1 MTDSDLASQPSTATA
16 AGAASARTDMT
27 IAEVRQWLREW
38 VGSATGRSPDA
49 IDEATPMVELGLSS
63 RDAVAMAADI
73 EDRTGVTVSIAAAF
87 EHPTIESLATW
98 IVEGD
103 LELDAGADDDDTDW
117 TRTGP
122 VERVDIAVVGLA
134 TRLPGDM
141 NTPDETWQALLEGRD
156 AITDL
161 PEGRWSEFMD
171 EPRLAEAIKKART
184 RGGYLTDIKGFD
196 SEFFALSKTE
206 ADNIDPQQRMTL
218 ELTWE
223 ALEHA
228 RIPASSLR
236 GESVGVFV
244 GTSVMDYSY
253 LAMSDPTIAHPYA
266 ITGTAS
272 SIVANRVSYFFDFH
286 GPSVAVDT
294 ACSSSL
300 VATHQAVQALR
311 SGECDVAMAGG
322 VNALITPAVTLG
334 FDEIGQVLSPDGR
347 IKSFSSDAD
356 GYTRSEGGAM
366 LVLKRVDDARRDG
379 DQILAVIAG
388 SAVNHDGRS
397 NGLIAPN
404 PDAQADV
411 LRRAYKDAGINPRTI
426 DYVEAH
432 GTGTVLGDPI
442 EAQALGRVAGRGRP
456 EDKPLLLG
464 AIKTNVGHM
473 ESAAGAASLTKMVL
487 SLQHGKLPPSI
498 NYAGPNPYIDFD
510 ASHLKVL
517 DTVADWPRYGGYAV
531 AGVSSFGF
539 GGANA
544 HVVLREVLPRDV
556 VEREPEPQ
564 EPVAP
569 AAPAVDEHVEL
580 IGGMQFDEYG
590 EFVESPNGAAA
601 PAGDDY
607 ELPGITDEALR
618 LKEIAL
624 EELAAEELP
633 APVVALP
640 VSAFLTSRKR
650 AAAAELADWMESP
663 EGQASSLESI
673 GRALSR
679 RNHGRSRAVVL
690 AHDHEEAIKGLRA
703 IADGKQKPYVF
714 SADGPATNGP
724 VWAMAGF
731 GAQHRKM
738 GKNLYLRNEI
748 FAEWIEK
755 VDALIQDE
763 RGYSVL
769 ELILDDSVDY
779 GIETSNVVIFAIQ
792 IALGELL
799 KHHGAKPAAVI
810 GQSLGE
816 PASAYFSGG
825 LSLADAT
832 RVICSRSHLMGE
844 GEAML
849 FGEYIRFMALVEY
862 SADELKTVFAD
873 FPGLEVCVYA
883 APSQTVIGGPP
894 DQIDAIVARAEAEGR
909 FARKLQTKGAGHTS
923 QMDPLLGE
931 FSAELQGIS
940 PKSPKVGIFSTVHEG
955 TYVRPGGEPIH
966 DVAYWL
972 KGMRHSVYF
981 THGVR
986 NAVDSGYTTFLELAP
1001 NPVALMQIG
1010 LTTAAAGLPDAQLIA
1025 TLARKQDDTES
1036 MISAMAQLFVY
1047 GHDLDIRTLFSRAS
1061 GALRPED
1068 FANVPPTRFRR
1079 KEHWLDAHF
1088 SGDGSVLMPGT
1099 HVATPDGRHVW
1110 EYAPRGETDLAA
1122 LVKAAAT
1129 HVLPDAVLTASEQR
1143 AVPADDARLVT
1154 TLTRHPGGAAVQVH
1168 ARIGESFTLVYDALV
1183 SRAGNA
1189 SVLPAAVG
1197 AGTAIA
1203 STGTATAVPVAEPSA
1218 DAADAAGIVTDSL
1231 TARQLGQISRWT
1243 PDSGETVRDRLA
1255 SIVSMAMGYEPE
1267 DLPWEV
1273 PLVELGLDS
1282 MMAVRIKNRVEYDF
1296 DLPPIQLQ
1304 AVRDANLYNVEK
1316 LIEYAIENRDAV
1328 ENLHERQKTQT
1339 AEEIAAEQAAL
1350 VSGATPASLLA
1361 PAPDPQAEPETQAQ
1375 PEAQPEPSIPPP
1387 PTDPSGPPT
1396 ATPNLAGAAQ
1406 AFNQEAVAAALNS
1419 DIPPRDAAERV
1430 TFATWAIVTGKS
1442 PGGIFNTLPKL
1453 DDAAAAKVAERL
1465 SERADGTITA
1475 DNVKAAATI
1484 EELATTVR
1492 EFLEAGEIDGFV
1504 RTLRARP
1511 EGSTKPAVFV
1521 FHAAGGST
1529 VVYEPLLNRLPADI
1543 PMYGFERVE
1552 GTIEERAAQ
1561 YIPKLRELGGDGPF
1575 ILAGWSL
1582 GGALAYACAIG
1593 LKQQGCDVPFVGLI
1607 DAVMPGEPIL
1617 QTKEETRKR
1626 WDRYA
1631 RFAERTFNVEVPQIP
1646 YEQLEELD
1654 DEGQVRFVLEAI
1666 QQAGVQIP
1674 GGIVEH
1680 QRTSYLDQ
1688 RAIDTAEYQPY
1699 DGHVTL
1705 YMADRYHDDAITFE
1719 PAYAIRKP
1727 DGGWGDYVADLEV
1740 VPIGGEHIQ
1749 AIDEP
1754 IIAKVGAHMTQA
1766 LNKIHA
1772 EQKEA

>member
-1 MTDSDLASQPSTATA
+1 
-16 AGAASARTDMT
+16 
-27 IAEVRQWLREW
+27 
-38 VGSATGRSPDA
+38 
-49 IDEATPMVELGLSS
+49 
-63 RDAVAMAADI
+63 
-73 EDRTGVTVSIAAAF
+73 
-87 EHPTIESLATW
+87 
-98 IVEGD
+98 
-103 LELDAGADDDDTDW
+103 
-117 TRTGP
+117 
-122 VERVDIAVVGLA
+122 
-134 TRLPGDM
+134 
-141 NTPDETWQALLEGRD
+141 
-156 AITDL
+156 
-161 PEGRWSEFMD
+161 
-171 EPRLAEAIKKART
+171 
-184 RGGYLTDIKGFD
+184 
-196 SEFFALSKTE
+196 
-206 ADNIDPQQRMTL
+206 
-218 ELTWE
+218 
-223 ALEHA
+223 
-228 RIPASSLR
+228 
-236 GESVGVFV
+236 
-244 GTSVMDYSY
+244 
-253 LAMSDPTIAHPYA
+253 
-266 ITGTAS
+266 
-272 SIVANRVSYFFDFH
+272 
-286 GPSVAVDT
+286 
-294 ACSSSL
+294 
-300 VATHQAVQALR
+300 
-311 SGECDVAMAGG
+311 
-322 VNALITPAVTLG
+322 
-334 FDEIGQVLSPDGR
+334 
-347 IKSFSSDAD
+347 
-356 GYTRSEGGAM
+356 
-366 LVLKRVDDARRDG
+366 
-379 DQILAVIAG
+379 
-388 SAVNHDGRS
+388 
-397 NGLIAPN
+397 
-404 PDAQADV
+404 
-411 LRRAYKDAGINPRTI
+411 
-426 DYVEAH
+426 
-432 GTGTVLGDPI
+432 
-442 EAQALGRVAGRGRP
+442 
-456 EDKPLLLG
+456 
-464 AIKTNVGHM
+464 
-473 ESAAGAASLTKMVL
+473 
-487 SLQHGKLPPSI
+487 
-498 NYAGPNPYIDFD
+498 
-510 ASHLKVL
+510 
-517 DTVADWPRYGGYAV
+517 
-531 AGVSSFGF
+531 
-539 GGANA
+539 
-544 HVVLREVLPRDV
+544 
-556 VEREPEPQ
+556 
-564 EPVAP
+564 
-569 AAPAVDEHVEL
+569 
-580 IGGMQFDEYG
+580 
-590 EFVESPNGAAA
+590 
-601 PAGDDY
+601 
-607 ELPGITDEALR
+607 
-618 LKEIAL
+618 
-624 EELAAEELP
+624 
-633 APVVALP
+633 
-640 VSAFLTSRKR
+640 
-650 AAAAELADWMESP
+650 
-663 EGQASSLESI
+663 
-673 GRALSR
+673 
-679 RNHGRSRAVVL
+679 
-690 AHDHEEAIKGLRA
+690 
-703 IADGKQKPYVF
+703 
-714 SADGPATNGP
+714 
-724 VWAMAGF
+724 
-731 GAQHRKM
+731 
-738 GKNLYLRNEI
+738 
-748 FAEWIEK
+748 
-755 VDALIQDE
+755 
-763 RGYSVL
+763 
-769 ELILDDSVDY
+769 
-779 GIETSNVVIFAIQ
+779 
-792 IALGELL
+792 
-799 KHHGAKPAAVI
+799 
-810 GQSLGE
+810 
-816 PASAYFSGG
+816 
-825 LSLADAT
+825 
-832 RVICSRSHLMGE
+832 
-844 GEAML
+844 
-849 FGEYIRFMALVEY
+849 
-862 SADELKTVFAD
+862 
-873 FPGLEVCVYA
+873 
-883 APSQTVIGGPP
+883 
-894 DQIDAIVARAEAEGR
+894 
-909 FARKLQTKGAGHTS
+909 
-923 QMDPLLGE
+923 MDPLLGE

-1061 GALRPED
+1061 GAPRPED

-1129 HVLPDAVLTASEQR
+1129 QVLPDAVLTAAEQR

-1154 TLTRHPGGAAVQVH
+1154 TLTRHPGGAAVQIH
-1168 ARIGESFTLVYDALV
+1168 ARIGESFTLVFDALV

-1203 STGTATAVPVAEPSA
+1203 STSTTTAVPVAEPSA
-1218 DAADAAGIVTDSL
+1218 DEADAASAVTDSL
-1231 TARQLGQISRWT
+1231 TARQVGALARWT
-1243 PDSGETVRDRLA
+1243 PDSGETVGDRLA

-1296 DLPPIQLQ
+1296 DMPPIQLQ
-1304 AVRDANLYNVEK
+1304 AVRDANLYAVEK
-1316 LIEYAIENRDAV
+1316 LIEYAIEHRDEVQA
-1328 ENLHERQKTQT
+1328 LHEHQKTQT

-1387 PTDPSGPPT
+1387 PTDPSGPV
-1396 ATPNLAGAAQ
+1396 AAAPNLAGAAQ

-1465 SERADGTITA
+1465 SERVDGTITA
-1475 DNVKAAATI
+1475 DDVKAAATI

-1561 YIPKLRELGGDGPF
+1561 YIPKLRELGGEGPF
-1575 ILAGWSL
+1575 ILTGWSL

-1631 RFAERTFNVEVPQIP
+1631 RFAERTFNVEVPEIP

-1654 DEGQVRFVLEAI
+1654 DEGQVKFVLEAI

-1688 RAIDTAEYQPY
+1688 RAIDTADYQPY